1 MKPSKHKMTVLS
13 QIFKLI
19 PRNLI
24 PKLANEFGIDRQ
36 SRVFSP
42 TSHMLKEKNEIFR
55 GDSLEIFIST
65 YPNPL
70 YREIIVNPRG
80 DQFDA
85 WHVTNPFGGF
95 VTPKRRYEA
104 PEIITIVRRQSDW
117 KLPPRTY
124 AKQTKRFRPLRQ
136 PTDSVTAT
144 IFHFV
149 FSKVSDLHPAN
160 TGRNIGSQV
169 KNFKKVDAQAS
180 SRGEA

>member
-1 MKPSKHKMTVLS
+1 MQPSKHKMTVLS

-104 PEIITIVRRQSDW
+104 PEIITIVRRQSDEFRLIVAVPW
-117 KLPPRTY
+117 RLLPEYTRGGGPRSGERITFMLVRSDGAPGRETLY
-124 AKQTKRFRPLRQ
+124 YSCYPLLGDGHNLNMHIQ
-136 PTDSVTAT
+136 AT
-144 IFHFV
+144 
-149 FSKVSDLHPAN
+149 L
-160 TGRNIGSQV
+160 
-169 KNFKKVDAQAS
+169 
-180 SRGEA
+180 E